1 VLNNGYIVVL
11 FILLLPVS
19 ALAFREAGCGAGD
32 CRDCHALSKKEA
44 ATLLQGKV
52 SEVVD
57 VKRSQVPGLWDVEAV
72 NKGRKVLLYIDFS
85 KQYLISGNI
94 VRLASGENLT
104 RQNFIKMFPLA
115 MHPDAYDKAKTIIC
129 AKTGGSNDRA
139 SILLGDSLAGKS
151 LPAPNCETD
160 QVDKNIA
167 LAKELYISSTP
178 TLIIPDGRVL
188 PDYTKADKIIEAIQP
203 R

>member
-1 VLNNGYIVVL
+1 M
-11 FILLLPVS
+11 
-19 ALAFREAGCGAGD
+19 
-32 CRDCHALSKKEA
+32 SK
-44 ATLLQGKV
+44 
-52 SEVVD
+52 VVD

>member
-1 VLNNGYIVVL
+1 M
-11 FILLLPVS
+11 
-19 ALAFREAGCGAGD
+19 
-32 CRDCHALSKKEA
+32 
-44 ATLLQGKV
+44 
-52 SEVVD
+52 
-57 VKRSQVPGLWDVEAV
+57 
-72 NKGRKVLLYIDFS
+72 LLYIGFS

-104 RQNFIKMFPLA
+104 RQNFINMNRVDTSMIPLDDAIIIGNPAASRMIIVFGDPECTYCSKLHPEMEQVTAKHADIAFFIKMFPLA